1 MKQSTFENLYDEYES
16 QRRDELRFLAEK
28 QDIRTP
34 YTQPKEKNTM
44 NNEVIVLN
52 YKSGAYFIFEME
64 DFFVI
69 DEIIADRE
77 IIQEIYKATR
87 KSEGIQ
93 DHEQVVLLGWK
104 NGRFEIYKKE
114 DSCLLDTIIENFD
127 LIEEAQICTY
137 YKGE

>member
-1 MKQSTFENLYDEYES
+1 MKQRTFENLYDEYES
-16 QRRDELRFLAEK
+16 QRRDELRFLAEP
-28 QDIRTP
+28 DIRTP
-34 YTQPKEKNTM
+34 YTQLKEKITM
-44 NNEVIVLN
+44 NKDVIVLN
-52 YKSGAYFIFEME
+52 YKSGATFIFEMK

-87 KSEGIQ
+87 KSEEIKN
-93 DHEQVVLLGWK
+93 HEQVVLIGWK
-104 NGRFEIYKKE
+104 NGDFEVYTKE
-114 DSCLLDTIIENFD
+114 DSSLLDTIIKNFD